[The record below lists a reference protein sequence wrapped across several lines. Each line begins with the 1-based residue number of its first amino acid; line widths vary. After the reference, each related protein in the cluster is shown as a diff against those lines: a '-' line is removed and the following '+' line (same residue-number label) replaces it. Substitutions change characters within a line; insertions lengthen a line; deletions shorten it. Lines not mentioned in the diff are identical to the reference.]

1 MTESARDC
9 WATPWPVVDA
19 LSRRFAGGYFDLDP
33 CCSQSTCK
41 AHRGYTLADDG
52 LSKPWYGRVF
62 VNPPY
67 SDVGSWVDKACREI
81 DAGNAYVVV
90 LLLLNSTDTAWY
102 AQLERQTAC
111 GGGVLLFPQGR
122 INFIPPNADIAASS
136 NSRGSLI
143 AVLWPRLPNLR
154 LLREE
159 PNDSDSRIPTETE

>member
-1 MTESARDC
+1 MTESTRDC
-9 WATPWPVVDA
+9 WATPWPVVRA
-19 LSRRFAGGYFDLDP
+19 LASRFAGGEFDLDP
-33 CCSQSTCK
+33 CCSPLTAKASTY
-41 AHRGYTLADDG
+41 YTAMDDG
-52 LSKPWYGRVF
+52 LSRPWFGRVF

-67 SDVGSWVDKACREI
+67 SDVGAWVDKACREI
-81 DAGNAYVVV
+81 DNGHATVVV
-90 LLLLNSTDTAWY
+90 MLLLNSTDTTWFAR
-102 AQLERQTAC
+102 LERQTAQ

-122 INFIPPNADIAASS
+122 VSFIPPSSEISASS